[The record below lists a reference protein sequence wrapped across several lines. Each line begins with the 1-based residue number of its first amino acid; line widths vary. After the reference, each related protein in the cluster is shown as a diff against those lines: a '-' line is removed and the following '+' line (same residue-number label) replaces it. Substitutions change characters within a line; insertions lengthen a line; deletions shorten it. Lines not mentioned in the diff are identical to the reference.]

1 MIHEYVAYVYLSEP
15 MVLLVLLSLVISGAH
30 LSHGECPC
38 MQSLY
43 WK

>member
-1 MIHEYVAYVYLSEP
+1 MIHEYATYLYLSEP
-15 MVLLVLLSLVISGAH
+15 MILLVLLSSVISGAD
-30 LSHGECPC
+30 LSHGECAF